1 MTKVGIRAL
10 KDQLS
15 RYLKRV
21 RQGERIV
28 VTDRG
33 KPIALLSSINEG
45 EAARSA
51 WRMVEAG
58 LARWDGGKPRGSSR
72 PPGIDGK
79 TTGEVVLEDRG

>member
-15 RYLKRV
+15 RYLQRA

-33 KPIALLSSINEG
+33 KPIALLSSIRES

-51 WRMVEAG
+51 WKMVETGVAS
-58 LARWDGGKPRGSSR
+58 WSGGKPRGSASLSR
-72 PPGIDGK
+72 IKGK
-79 TTGEVVLEDRG
+79 TTADVVLEDRG

>member
-10 KDQLS
+10 KNQLS
-15 RYLKRV
+15 RYLKRA

-33 KPIALLSSINEG
+33 KPIALLSSVRES

-51 WRMVEAG
+51 WRMVDSG
-58 LARWDGGKPRGSSR
+58 VARWEGGKPLGSAS
-72 PPGIDGK
+72 PPRIKGK
-79 TTGEVVLEDRG
+79 TTAEVVLEDRG